1 MENGMQT
8 ISEKFVDGAS
18 QKQIVGASERLAKIS
33 QVAVTEADLKVIE
46 VLSSKKYSESL
57 GKCKKKID
65 PNGCSTKML
74 KECLVAITDL
84 ISLPFSLR
92 WTGGGYD
99 VQWQVLNSRDFGV
112 PQSRDRVY
120 TIGHLRRR
128 GRSEVLPIG
137 ATDKKDSETGMDK
150 IIIDDFY
157 TSRPIRTYD
166 KYAPTLRSNR
176 NGLTV
181 ATMCEIQNSNLLAPN
196 NFAHK
201 AGDGMTTRKRRET
214 DIHPA
219 LQAQPGSTQTTYLEV
234 EVRPNVIGNI
244 GEFTI
249 PGSKARRGRV
259 GVDVAN
265 TLGTGCNQGIFIR
278 ISENLEV
285 YAMYYP
291 KKECYITI
299 RKLTPKE
306 CFRLQG
312 WTDDYFERAELVNS
326 DSQLYKQAGNGVTV
340 NVVEA
345 ITKKMK

>member
-1 MENGMQT
+1 M
-8 ISEKFVDGAS
+8 
-18 QKQIVGASERLAKIS
+18 
-33 QVAVTEADLKVIE
+33 
-46 VLSSKKYSESL
+46 LSSN
-57 GKCKKKID
+57 
-65 PNGCSTKML
+65 NGFDFL
-74 KECLVAITDL
+74 AILLEMD
-84 ISLPFSLR
+84 R
-92 WTGGGYD
+92 GGYD
-99 VQWQVLNSRDFGV
+99 VQWQVLNSKDFGV

-120 TIGHLRRR
+120 TVGHLRRC
-128 GRSEVLPIG
+128 GKSEILPIG
-137 ATDKKDSETGMDK
+137 ATDKKDSRTGTDK

-166 KYAPTLRSNR
+166 KYAPTLRSDR
-176 NGLTV
+176 NGLKVMEDIDGKTIGYNATLNDEGGMTDTALTLTTRDYKSLRNQMMTV

-196 NFAHK
+196 NFSHK
-201 AGDGMTTRKRRET
+201 AGDGMATRKRRET

-234 EVRPNVIGNI
+234 EVKPNVIGNI
-244 GEFTI
+244 GEFTM
-249 PGSKARRGRV
+249 PRSKTMRGRV

-265 TLGTGCNQGIFIR
+265 TLGTGCNQGIFVR

-345 ITKKMK
+345 IAKRMK